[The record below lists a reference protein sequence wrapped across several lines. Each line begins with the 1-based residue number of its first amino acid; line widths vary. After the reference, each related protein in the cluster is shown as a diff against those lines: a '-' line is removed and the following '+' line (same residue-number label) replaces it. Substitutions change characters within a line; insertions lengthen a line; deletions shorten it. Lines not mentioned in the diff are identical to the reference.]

1 MEAEVRPYR
10 TGDEQ
15 ALQAMFERVF
25 ERHRSLT
32 EWRWRFRDAPAGPA
46 DIQVLQLDGSLVGH
60 LAHVPMATWVD
71 GRRLVLAHG
80 GDTMVLP
87 ESRGKGGMQL
97 LVEGFL
103 ASPHGFD
110 LRMNFPS
117 DMARGL
123 FVRYGAG
130 NVLGQVPLW
139 VCRLSLSRPLPA
151 VAQPVARGALA
162 AFRALTAWPR
172 PRVRVEPLS
181 DPGHEVDELADA
193 SAEFAR
199 CIRIRDAA
207 YLRWRWLE
215 QPDACWKLRA
225 ARDANGRV
233 VGLSVLGLESGE
245 RGLSGSIADL
255 LARDA
260 SALRALLLD
269 GAATLGAQGARSI
282 SCFYLDPRPWAR
294 RVLARAGFLRA
305 KLTSHQFICRSLT
318 PAAGDAPELLESWYL
333 TRGDTEPWPN
343 MAAPTP

>member
-1 MEAEVRPYR
+1 
-10 TGDEQ
+10 
-15 ALQAMFERVF
+15 
-25 ERHRSLT
+25 
-32 EWRWRFRDAPAGPA
+32 
-46 DIQVLQLDGSLVGH
+46 
-60 LAHVPMATWVD
+60 VPMSTWVD

-87 ESRGKGGMQL
+87 ESRGKGGMRL
-97 LVEGFL
+97 LVEAFL

-117 DMARGL
+117 DMAREL

-130 NVLGQVPLW
+130 NVLGQLPLW
-139 VCRLSLSRPLPA
+139 VCRRSLSRPLPT
-151 VAQPVARGALA
+151 VARPVARAALA
-162 AFRALTAWPR
+162 AFRVLTAWPA
-172 PRVRVEPLS
+172 PPVRVEPLH
-181 DPGHEVDELADA
+181 DPGREVDELADA

-215 QPDACWKLRA
+215 QPGAYWSLRA
-225 ARDANGRV
+225 ARDRAGRV
-233 VGLSVLGLESGE
+233 VGVSVLGLESGE

-255 LARDA
+255 LARDRD
-260 SALRALLLD
+260 ALRALLLD

-294 RVLARAGFLRA
+294 RVLVRAGFLPA
-305 KLTSHQFICRSLT
+305 KITSHQFICRSLT

-343 MAAPTP
+343 MAPPTR